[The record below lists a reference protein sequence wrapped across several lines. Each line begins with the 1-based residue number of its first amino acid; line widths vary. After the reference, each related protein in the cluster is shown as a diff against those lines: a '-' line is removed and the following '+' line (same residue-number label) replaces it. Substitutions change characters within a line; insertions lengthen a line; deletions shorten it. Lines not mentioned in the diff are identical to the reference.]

1 MKPQT
6 AQTSSFLLGQD
17 AGTIPCKDLF
27 RKPMGTPGQFHREC
41 TMKFVSAYCYH
52 QQLFQQIKR
61 KKHKKT
67 ASANLKQVQFF
78 FVRNKHSKLFTSW
91 AKQQAQHKQPVT
103 KERILD
109 VIQRFKAQPD
119 LQLLDTRK
127 LPHHLDFVEAKY
139 VGSTQSSSRPAFPN
153 RPRSPVQS

>member
-52 QQLFQQIKR
+52 QQLFQQIER
-61 KKHKKT
+61 EKT
-67 ASANLKQVQFF
+67 QKNSISQSQASSIFFCEKQT
-78 FVRNKHSKLFTSW
+78 L
-91 AKQQAQHKQPVT
+91 QAIHIMGQTPS
-103 KERILD
+103 
-109 VIQRFKAQPD
+109 P
-119 LQLLDTRK
+119 
-127 LPHHLDFVEAKY
+127 
-139 VGSTQSSSRPAFPN
+139 TQTTCY
-153 RPRSPVQS
+153 